1 MTTLEF
7 ISKDQEVHSLLL
19 DSIDNDDKFY
29 GMYIM
34 TEQER
39 RYNLLRESYQDDNIK
54 LYFNSVTNSIDICA
68 TIYNV
73 SWFKDGQGDFQ
84 YITSFPL
91 SSKSISFSNITNTK
105 FKLGKSY
112 LIEIEPYEP
121 YTRGTI

>member
-19 DSIDNDDKFY
+19 DSTDDDNKFC
-29 GMYIM
+29 GMYM
-34 TEQER
+34 MGEQEK
-39 RYNLLRESYQDDNIK
+39 RYNLLRESCNDDK
-54 LYFNSVTNSIDICA
+54 SELFFESSMDFDICV

-73 SWFKDGQGDFQ
+73 TWFTKGQGDFQ

-91 SSKSISFSNITNTK
+91 SSKSISFYKITNTR

-112 LIEIEPYEP
+112 LIEIEPY
-121 YTRGTI
+121 

>member
-1 MTTLEF
+1 MSTLEF

-19 DSIDNDDKFY
+19 DSTDDDDKFY

-34 TEQER
+34 GEQEE
-39 RYNLLRESYQDDNIK
+39 RYSLLRESYKDDSSD
-54 LYFNSVTNSIDICA
+54 LYFDSLINSIDLCA

-73 SWFKDGQGDFQ
+73 TWFNNRQGDFQ

-91 SSKSISFSNITNTK
+91 SSESISFSNITNTR
-105 FKLGKSY
+105 FKLGISY

-121 YTRGTI
+121 YI